1 MLFEVGVSE
10 WLAGAARSWLSPLG
24 SCAPEP
30 AAVVCAA
37 APSPAA
43 APNPAAAPAAAAAPR
58 PGVKPNPGSA
68 PGVAGAGPDPVSRAA
83 AGMIDMGSQS
93 VVGWRAPTSA
103 SRPSAVGRCRG
114 SLARQRS
121 ISGRTSAG
129 T

>member
-1 MLFEVGVSE
+1 MLFELGVSE

-43 APNPAAAPAAAAAPR
+43 APAAAPNPAAAPAAAAAPR
-58 PGVKPNPGSA
+58 RGVEPNPGS
-68 PGVAGAGPDPVSRAA
+68 AGAGPDPVSRAA

-103 SRPSAVGRCRG
+103 SKPSAVGRCRG